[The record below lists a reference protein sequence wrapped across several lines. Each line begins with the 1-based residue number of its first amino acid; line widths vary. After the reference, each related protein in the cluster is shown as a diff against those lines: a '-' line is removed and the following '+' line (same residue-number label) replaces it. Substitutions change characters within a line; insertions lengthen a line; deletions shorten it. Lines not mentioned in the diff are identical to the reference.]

1 MTSLAH
7 LTAPVLKL
15 PASATYEEWL
25 AAGRNLATAKL
36 QWDWL
41 IGDWL
46 NHGRKHFPEQMEF
59 ALEGLGID
67 QRHLKRIE
75 KTVEAFPPHLRDKR
89 LSFDHHAHVADLP
102 TEEALPLL
110 KEARKEH
117 LPASK
122 LRIRAMLKK
131 VETGRILPREDD
143 ADDDALV
150 ALCRAWNRATRPVR
164 QEFADMVAESDL
176 GIIDP

>member
-1 MTSLAH
+1 MNVVTIIQPGPYEAWLEQGRALVHQRRKLEWELADWVVSGCERFPAEQ
-7 LTAPVLKL
+7 LQKDL
-15 PASATYEEWL
+15 P
-25 AAGRNLATAKL
+25 
-36 QWDWL
+36 
-41 IGDWL
+41 
-46 NHGRKHFPEQMEF
+46 
-59 ALEGLGID
+59 GLFD
-67 QRHLKRIE
+67 DPRHLKRIE
-75 KTVEAFPPHLRDKR
+75 KTAKAFPPHLRDKR

-110 KEARKEH
+110 KEARKDGLAARE
-117 LPASK
+117 

-164 QEFADMVAESDL
+164 QEFADMVAESNL